1 MAIQSAPDDRAPA
14 ILVDGLAKTFT
25 LHNQGSAGIP
35 VFDRLQLSVKPGEC
49 VVLAGES
56 GVGKSTLMRT
66 IFGNYLPT
74 QGRVEVLHD
83 GHYVDITSAEPHM
96 VLEIRRR
103 TLGYVSQFLRVI
115 PRIST
120 LDLTMEPL
128 LENGVDPEEA
138 RERAIAVLQ
147 ALRLPKA
154 HWDLPPATFS
164 GGEQQ
169 RVNIAR
175 SFVREYPILLLD
187 EPTAS
192 LDAANR
198 AIVVD
203 LIRAALD
210 KGTAMIGIF
219 HDADVRDAVAT
230 RLFQVSDF
238 KAAA

>member
-1 MAIQSAPDDRAPA
+1 MAFQSAPDDRAPA

-83 GHYVDITSAEPHM
+83 GRYVDITSAAPHM

-128 LENGVDPEEA
+128 LENGVDPDEA

-147 ALRLPKA
+147 ALRLPQA

-198 AIVVD
+198 AIVVA
-203 LIRAALD
+203 LIRAALE

>member
-1 MAIQSAPDDRAPA
+1 MASQSAPDDRAPA

-25 LHNQGSAGIP
+25 LYNQGGASIA
-35 VFDRLQLSVKPGEC
+35 VFDQLQLSVKPGEC

-74 QGRVEVLHD
+74 QGRVQVLHD
-83 GHYVDITSAEPHM
+83 GQYVDITSAAPHK

-128 LENGVDPEEA
+128 LENGVDADEA

-147 ALRLPKA
+147 ALRLPQA

-203 LIRAALD
+203 LIRAALE

-238 KAAA
+238 RAAA